1 MAMAATLL
9 AGCGV
14 AEAGANANANANA
27 TAARSHSRCTLP
39 SGVPSIVLS
48 DTTPTPTLTVH
59 AGDQF
64 IVLVQPWVSTH
75 ATVVSVGVPGIAVEQ
90 CTVLLHDGGR
100 RSIFT
105 ALGAGTS
112 WLSATVTPASGLFM
126 PAWGGTVTVGR

>member
-14 AEAGANANANANA
+14 AEEGANANA
-27 TAARSHSRCTLP
+27 TAARSHARCSL

-48 DTTPTPTLTVH
+48 DTTPTPALTVH
-59 AGDQF
+59 AGGQF
-64 IVLVQPWVSTH
+64 TVLVPPWVSTH
-75 ATVVSVGVPGIAVEQ
+75 ATVVSVGAAGIAVEQ
-90 CTVLLHDGGR
+90 CTVLLPGGGR

-112 WLSATVTPASGLFM
+112 SLSATVTPASGLFM